1 MEMGVKRM
9 LSLALAVLSIIALG
23 FSSVWS
29 SPQTVASTMSELE
42 AEQDKSLIRI
52 TVPNEKALDELVA
65 SDLDLTEYLNRENGK
80 IEMDAIATNRE
91 VEDLLQQGYD
101 IEMIT
106 SDEEVNQILTERQH
120 TVDQLEQI
128 SEEADQL
135 NILRA
140 NHFTNQSGTFLYIE
154 TKTTAGD
161 YRSNVLT
168 AEWTDENGQQ
178 QSATL
183 SPKVDHGEYLY
194 HYVLLNIEDIPEHV
208 TITSSLGASAE
219 SAVTE
224 WIGDGTPDD
233 GKHYVTDFI
242 DHYMDPTEITERIE
256 QLAEEF
262 PEIAE
267 IVTLP
272 YETNGYRRNAQAIIG
287 DVNNNPGAAIVLTS
301 HAWGHEG
308 GNQISVELQNP
319 EQANADLQVNVS
331 SDTIEVNLATNST
344 SNPISTAAEVIEAIN
359 DEAGHLVTATPF
371 RNNQGEG
378 IVQAQTEITL
388 TDGLNAPEEISRDPF
403 EVKAIRIGKD
413 RDGSKTGVLAYS
425 QEHAREWVTPL
436 VAIETAERLLRNY
449 STDAD
454 TKKLVNNLDI
464 FIVPTVNPD
473 GGHYSFYDYNYQR
486 KNMTNHCPAE
496 SADPLNR
503 NSWGVD
509 LNRNH
514 SVGSVHDGYIGG
526 STNCL
531 SGSYAGP
538 EETSEPEA
546 KNLIWLAE
554 ENPNIKFGMNIHS
567 YGGYF
572 MWPPGAYDENRTT
585 LPRPTAGEEAYFW
598 QASETILDAI
608 KEHRGTV
615 ILPGRTGPIPDV
627 LYSAAGNSADVLWYE
642 HDIFA
647 WDFEVGAD
655 LWNPETGRWQAVG
668 FQPPFEEGHEEAMEF
683 ANGMIGMLD
692 IAHQYGKD
700 HQLPK
705 SSLQTV
711 PDETSGT
718 VEISFETSEPATVFY
733 TLDGSKPTFESDRIS
748 LKGTREG
755 AESITITET
764 TTVKWFSM
772 DVAGNIEKNYNP
784 EGNGKNY
791 NQKEVRVK

>member
-1 MEMGVKRM
+1 MGVKRM